1 MHLRFLLT
9 TGNQSIARTMAALHA
24 ADFTDVLVCGAG
36 PVGLLTALGLAQQG
50 VKTLVIGKFVFCIE
64 PFRL

>member
-1 MHLRFLLT
+1 
-9 TGNQSIARTMAALHA
+9 MAAFFA
-24 ADFTDVLVCGAG
+24 TDFTDVLVCGAG

-64 PFRL
+64 RFRF